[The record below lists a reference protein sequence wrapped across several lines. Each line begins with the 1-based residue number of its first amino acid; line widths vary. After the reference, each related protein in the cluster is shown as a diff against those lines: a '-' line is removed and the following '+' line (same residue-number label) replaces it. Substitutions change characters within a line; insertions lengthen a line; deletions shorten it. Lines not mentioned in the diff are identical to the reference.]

1 MHSISKN
8 KRRATR
14 DLNLDFIKYSLDND
28 SIIDFIKLL
37 DNVDDGIY
45 ISIDGDIKPL
55 HHQDYDGKR
64 VFIKIKDEYNNELN
78 TKIDI
83 GVHKFFD
90 IEQDDYLFMLDAF
103 DKSVSLLINSKEQI
117 FTEKLKSLLKLGV
130 RSTRYKD
137 LFDFFYLINS
147 CNMNKIKL
155 IKSINTYIYND
166 ETMRENNIQDIYDRL
181 SKVLNSNLF
190 KNNLNSHKV
199 NWLDISIE
207 EAINSVLNY
216 LEELSGEII
225 TV

>member
-1 MHSISKN
+1 MH
-8 KRRATR
+8 
-14 DLNLDFIKYSLDND
+14 NLPNQY
-28 SIIDFIKLL
+28 
-37 DNVDDGIY
+37 
-45 ISIDGDIKPL
+45 
-55 HHQDYDGKR
+55 
-64 VFIKIKDEYNNELN
+64 
-78 TKIDI
+78 
-83 GVHKFFD
+83 KFFD

-190 KNNLNSHKV
+190 KNNLNSPKV